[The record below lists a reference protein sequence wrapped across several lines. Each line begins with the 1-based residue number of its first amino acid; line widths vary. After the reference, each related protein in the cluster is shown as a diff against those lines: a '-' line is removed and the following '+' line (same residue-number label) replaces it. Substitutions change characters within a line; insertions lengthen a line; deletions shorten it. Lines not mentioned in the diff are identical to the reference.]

1 MPFKQTHVM
10 DERLRFVD
18 EARRSL
24 RSFSELCRRYDISR
38 KTGHKWLARFEQ
50 GGFDALADQARA
62 PHTCPWSTPLE
73 VREVILQVRKAF
85 PDYGAKKIRWYLEA
99 NQPELPLPSRTTI
112 HKIIDQEGLV
122 QPRRK
127 RVRRWHPG
135 RPQTF
140 ASEPNQTWTIDF
152 KGQFRLGN
160 RALCYPLTVQDM
172 HSRFLLDCRGLPAP
186 KLLPTRKVLER
197 LFREFG
203 LPQRVRS
210 DNGTP
215 FASNALGRLSQ
226 LSVWFVR
233 LGIAPEFIEPASPGQ
248 NGKHENMHGHLKR
261 RTARRPRASFP
272 AQQRAFDAFRAEY
285 NDIRPHESLDGRVPS
300 SLYSPSPRPFPK
312 RLPPLTYPP
321 HFDVRLVSHNGGI
334 RWFQHRIGVSQLLAE
349 QHIGLEFLEAG
360 LFDVYFGPI
369 WLGRF
374 HEAKRR
380 IIDRIDPPEKQ
391 TIQKT
396 RNYTEH

>member
-24 RSFSELCRRYDISR
+24 RSFSELCRRYGISR

-62 PHTCPWSTPLE
+62 PHTCPWSTPPK
-73 VREVILQVRKAF
+73 VREAILQVRRAF

-99 NQPELPLPSRTTI
+99 NRPELPLPSRTTI
-112 HKIIDQEGLV
+112 HKIIDREGLV

-140 ASEPNQTWTIDF
+140 ASEPNQTWTLDF

-197 LFREFG
+197 LFREVG
-203 LPQRVRS
+203 LPQRIRS

-261 RTARRPRASFP
+261 RTARRPRASFS

-349 QHIGLEFLEAG
+349 QHIGLEFLAPG

-391 TIQKT
+391 SIQKN
-396 RNYTEH
+396 RNNTDH